1 MIKLVHLRLGLP
13 HAAPAQLYGVDR
25 CTVSASVRGIR
36 PLLAALRKPGT
47 ERVRGAAP
55 LRPS

>member
-1 MIKLVHLRLGLP
+1 MHLRLGLP